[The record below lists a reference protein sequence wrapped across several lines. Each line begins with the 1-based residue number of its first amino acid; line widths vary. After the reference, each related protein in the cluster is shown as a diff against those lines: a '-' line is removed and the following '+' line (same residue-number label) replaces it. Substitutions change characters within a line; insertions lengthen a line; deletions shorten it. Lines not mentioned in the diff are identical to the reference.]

1 MKRYKNFGILGAITL
16 IPSKS
21 LYQNQQYVVPRI
33 SVLIERLCMFGQIHG
48 RLSPISCIIIIII
61 IIIIYL
67 LVFKKGRIN
76 NSLKCYLCIIFK
88 GNREGE
94 IEIFCRRIF
103 TCRPF
108 MVCSTGYW
116 VTRQFERATVL
127 PVTCCWLK
135 PTRQS
140 SMLEFAPYRNAQTG
154 KGTLVE
160 RGDFSLRWTN
170 HIIFETKGLFTW
182 SGGHKTKE
190 TYPTRLGSP
199 TPCKQ
204 GLNDSNINL

>member
-88 GNREGE
+88 GNRVNTKGK
-94 IEIFCRRIF
+94 
-103 TCRPF
+103 
-108 MVCSTGYW
+108 
-116 VTRQFERATVL
+116 
-127 PVTCCWLK
+127 LK
-135 PTRQS
+135 Y
-140 SMLEFAPYRNAQTG
+140 FVG
-154 KGTLVE
+154 V
-160 RGDFSLRWTN
+160 SLRV
-170 HIIFETKGLFTW
+170 G
-182 SGGHKTKE
+182 
-190 TYPTRLGSP
+190 RLWFAL
-199 TPCKQ
+199 Q
-204 GLNDSNINL
+204 GTE